1 MIWLTWRQFRTPA
14 AMTLATLAVLAIV
27 LVITG
32 IPLNHLYYTSGIKTC
47 SSVGDCGQVIG
58 AFFEHDQ
65 ILQHLRPIVILVP
78 AVVGIFWGAPLV
90 AREIETGTHR
100 MVWTQSITRT
110 RWLATKLGVLGIASI
125 VVTEALNLME
135 TWWFRPIDKINQDRF
150 TGSFSQAGLVPIGY
164 AAFAFALGVTA
175 GLLIRRTLPAM
186 AATLV
191 GFTAARVAMTYWIRP
206 HLLAPAHLN
215 LALDPASTSQW
226 WTDQPVARSA
236 AHSEFL
242 DLLQPH
248 RRQRWPRTYLSTTG
262 EPLPNPR
269 DDRATRRPKRRGT
282 DPWPGTRRH
291 PGKASGMY
299 SEGRHHLPPG
309 SYISTRQPL
318 LDLPVVR
325 NQRLPHRRARAGRT
339 VLLANSAPP
348 HLTNRNPRCA

>member
-215 LALDPASTSQW
+215 LALDPASTGFGRANGGPINLWPEAPRIPNSWIYSNHIVDNAGHALTSQQLASLCPTLETIGRPAGQSGGAPIRDPVPDDIQARLQECIAKVGTTYHQAVTYQPANRY
-226 WTDQPVARSA
+226 WTFQWYETSVFLTA
-236 AHSEFL
+236 ALALAGLCFWL
-242 DLLQPH
+242 I
-248 RRQRWPRTYLSTTG
+248 RR
-262 EPLPNPR
+262 
-269 DDRATRRPKRRGT
+269 
-282 DPWPGTRRH
+282 
-291 PGKASGMY
+291 
-299 SEGRHHLPPG
+299 
-309 SYISTRQPL
+309 
-318 LDLPVVR
+318 
-325 NQRLPHRRARAGRT
+325 RLT
-339 VLLANSAPP
+339 
-348 HLTNRNPRCA
+348 